1 MLASSIL
8 LHYLCDKKQINNE
21 RRTIMK
27 KIFTLLFCVVA
38 VSFAASAD
46 NYVNRVEQC
55 INALL
60 CNTSPTTLM
69 ISNLDAN
76 HDGALSIDDVTTM
89 IDEDMQA
96 QQTRRAPAKEN
107 AIEGMVKNILNNEP
121 PTPTV
126 DDVTDTIDKKLKKN

>member
-1 MLASSIL
+1 
-8 LHYLCDKKQINNE
+8 
-21 RRTIMK
+21 MK

-38 VSFAASAD
+38 VSFAANAD

-60 CNTSPTTLM
+60 GNTSPTTLM
-69 ISNLDAN
+69 INNLDAN

-89 IDEDMQA
+89 IDEDLQA

-107 AIEGMVKNILNNEP
+107 DIEGMVKNILNNEP
-121 PTPTV
+121 PTPTI
-126 DDVTDTIDKKLKKN
+126 DDVTNAIDKKLKKD